1 MMAGKKS
8 KKPAKTG
15 RPSMFSSEMERQS
28 KILAEKG
35 FTDKEIAEVIGIT
48 EQTLN
53 NWKKSQPEFFES
65 LKDWKEKADRKVE
78 RSLYERACGY
88 KHPEVHISNYQGVIT
103 TTDITKQYP
112 PDTTAAIFW
121 LKNRDKE
128 HWRDKSEVDYKLNI
142 DDLNKILKELPE
154 DYAAKLK
161 LALIS
166 HGKKE

>member
-1 MMAGKKS
+1 MAGKS
-8 KKPAKTG
+8 KEPAKTG
-15 RPSMFSSEMERQS
+15 RPTKFNPEMERQS
-28 KILAEKG
+28 KTLAEKG

>member
-1 MMAGKKS
+1 MAGKKS

-15 RPSMFSSEMERQS
+15 RPSMFSSEMERQAMV
-28 KILAEKG
+28 LAEKG

-48 EQTLN
+48 QRTFN
-53 NWKKSQPEFFES
+53 NWKKNNPEFFHT

-88 KHPEVHISNYQGVIT
+88 EHPDTHISNYQGVVT
-103 TTDITKQYP
+103 TTDIIKHYP
-112 PDTTAAIFW
+112 PDPVSMIFW

-128 HWRDKSEVDYKLNI
+128 HWRDKSEVDYKLNV

-154 DYAAKLK
+154 DYAVKMKA
-161 LALIS
+161 ALIS
-166 HGKKE
+166 QGKKE